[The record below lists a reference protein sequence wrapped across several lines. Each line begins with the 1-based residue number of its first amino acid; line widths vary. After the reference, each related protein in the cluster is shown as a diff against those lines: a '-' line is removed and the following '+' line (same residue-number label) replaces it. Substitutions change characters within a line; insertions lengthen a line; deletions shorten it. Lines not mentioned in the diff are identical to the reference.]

1 MARYGGAVDGV
12 PAREGE
18 GKDGGTSD
26 GASGMSNSGGGD
38 GVVRDP
44 RGEFTVILGPR
55 AAAVGAGE
63 GGEAR
68 ALEAL
73 EAR

>member
-1 MARYGGAVDGV
+1 MGSGGG
-12 PAREGE
+12 
-18 GKDGGTSD
+18 
-26 GASGMSNSGGGD
+26 GGGD

-44 RGEFTVILGPR
+44 RGEFTVVLGPR

-63 GGEAR
+63 GAEAR